1 MHFHFLAVPYDSGRK
16 QERMGRGPSALLGAG
31 LHEIVS
37 GLGLADTCEI
47 LECRDEHMA
56 EIRSTFTLASQI
68 SERVSSVHA
77 LGGAS
82 VVLSGNC
89 NGALGT
95 IAGLGTSSTAVLWF
109 DAHGEFETP
118 ETTRSGFLDGMGLA
132 IGTGACWRN
141 LSEQIVR
148 FSPIP
153 PQHITL
159 VGVRQLGAKEEQNLG
174 RSGIH
179 VIRAE
184 SVRQEA
190 HLGALKTAAE
200 AARHCT
206 SLYIH
211 FDLDALDSSIASWNS
226 WTSPGGLSVEQ
237 IASIVREF
245 ALRLPIGA
253 IGFASY
259 EPAAD
264 SDEEGAK
271 AAGRLLLA
279 CVDALD
285 ARGASIEAES
295 RAAGAS
301 FGHAILSE

>member
-16 QERMGRGPSALLGAG
+16 KERMGRGPTVLLGAG
-31 LHEIVS
+31 LREIVS
-37 GLGLADTCEI
+37 GQGFAETCEI
-47 LECRDEHMA
+47 LECRDEHVA

-68 SERVSSVHA
+68 SERVSAVHA
-77 LGGAS
+77 QGGAS

-132 IGTGACWRN
+132 IGTGACWCD
-141 LSEQIVR
+141 LSEQIVG
-148 FSPIP
+148 FKPIP

-159 VGVRQLGAKEEQNLG
+159 VGIRQPGAKEEQNLT

-184 SVRQEA
+184 AVRQGA
-190 HLGALKTAAE
+190 HLGGLRTAVD

-211 FDLDALDSSIASWNS
+211 FDLDVLDSSIASWNS
-226 WTSPGGLSVEQ
+226 WTSPGGLNVEQ
-237 IASIVREF
+237 VASIVDEF
-245 ALRLPIGA
+245 AACLPIGA
-253 IGFASY
+253 LGFASY

-264 SDEEGAK
+264 RGKEGAK

-279 CVDALD
+279 CVEALM
-285 ARGASIEAES
+285 ARGASTEA
-295 RAAGAS
+295 
-301 FGHAILSE
+301 

>member
-1 MHFHFLAVPYDSGRK
+1 
-16 QERMGRGPSALLGAG
+16 MGRGPSALLGAG
-31 LHEIVS
+31 LREIVS
-37 GLGLADTCEI
+37 GQGLADTCEI

-56 EIRSTFTLASQI
+56 EIRGTFTLASQI
-68 SERVSSVHA
+68 SERVSAVHA
-77 LGGAS
+77 LGGVS

-95 IAGLGTSSTAVLWF
+95 IAGVGASSTAVLWF

-132 IGTGACWRN
+132 IGTGACWRS

-190 HLGALKTAAE
+190 HFGALKAAAE

-211 FDLDALDSSIASWNS
+211 FDLDALDSSLASWNS

-237 IASIVREF
+237 ITLIVREF
-245 ALRLPIGA
+245 ASRLPIGA
-253 IGFASY
+253 LGFASY

-264 SDEEGAK
+264 SDGEGAK
-271 AAGRLLLA
+271 AAGELLFA
-279 CVDALD
+279 CVEALR
-285 ARGASIEAES
+285 ARGMPVEGRGVGTAAST
-295 RAAGAS
+295 R
-301 FGHAILSE
+301 

>member
-1 MHFHFLAVPYDSGRK
+1 
-16 QERMGRGPSALLGAG
+16 MGRGPYALLGAG
-31 LHEIVS
+31 LREIVS
-37 GLGLADTCEI
+37 AKGIEETCEI

-56 EIRSTFTLASQI
+56 EIRSTFTLACQI
-68 SERVSSVHA
+68 SERVSAIHA
-77 LGGAS
+77 LGGTS

-132 IGTGACWRN
+132 IGTGACWRKM
-141 LSEQIVR
+141 SERIVG
-148 FSPIP
+148 FDPIP

-159 VGVRQLGAKEEQNLG
+159 VGVRSLGAEEERNLG

-184 SVRQEA
+184 SVRQQS
-190 HLGALKTAAE
+190 HLAALKSAVE

-211 FDLDALDSSIASWNS
+211 FDLDALDSGVASWNS
-226 WTSPGGLSVEQ
+226 WTSPGGLNVDQ
-237 IASIVREF
+237 IITIVREF
-245 ALRLPIGA
+245 SARLPIGA
-253 IGFASY
+253 LGYASY

-271 AAGRLLLA
+271 AAGELLIACLEAMKAEGAAAEGRRLP
-279 CVDALD
+279 
-285 ARGASIEAES
+285 GPP
-295 RAAGAS
+295 

>member
-1 MHFHFLAVPYDSGRK
+1 
-16 QERMGRGPSALLGAG
+16 MGRGPSVLLGAG
-31 LHEIVS
+31 LREVVS
-37 GLGLADTCEI
+37 AQGLEETCEI

-68 SERVSSVHA
+68 SERVSGIHA
-77 LGGAS
+77 VGGMS
-82 VVLSGNC
+82 IVLSGNC

-159 VGVRQLGAKEEQNLG
+159 VGVRKLGAEEEQNLG
-174 RSGIH
+174 GSGIH
-179 VIRAE
+179 VISAE
-184 SVRQEA
+184 SVRQQTHPA
-190 HLGALKTAAE
+190 VLKAAVE

-211 FDLDALDSSIASWNS
+211 FDLDVLDSGIASWNS
-226 WTSPGGLSVEQ
+226 WTSAGGLNVEQ
-237 IASIVREF
+237 ITLIVREF
-245 ALRLPIGA
+245 ASSLPIDA

-271 AAGRLLLA
+271 AAGKLLLA
-279 CVDALD
+279 CVEALK
-285 ARGASIEAES
+285 ARGPSIED
-295 RAAGAS
+295 RTGAAGAS
-301 FGHAILSE
+301 SGHAILSE